1 MKVHRNN
8 LDETNVG
15 QSSYK
20 R

>member
-8 LDETNVG
+8 LDETDVR